1 MNKRLFV
8 LPLLLTGSTMRPVD
22 KEAKKVEK
30 VDPFEDLFSSIKQ
43 DMQRFQKRFD
53 AIEQY
58 MFNGF
63 DQLNE
68 EVKKDKDTKQAAQ
81 KMIEIATK
89 DAIVSIKM
97 HLGELKAQ
105 DVTIEVDGDSL
116 TGKTP
121 LKDGSATFYIQN
133 GIVFGL
139 SVKREVKK
147 DEGDKEKK
155 SVVQVSEST
164 KMETLP
170 TYVENLEK
178 TEVVYQNG
186 ILELKMPMIPQK
198 KGTKLN
204 VVAK

>member
-1 MNKRLFV
+1 MSKRLFV

-22 KEAKKVEK
+22 KEVKKVEK
-30 VDPFEDLFSSIKQ
+30 VDPFDDLFNAIKQ

-58 MFNGF
+58 MFSGF

-68 EVKKDKDTKQAAQ
+68 EIKKDKDAKQVTQ
-81 KMIEIATK
+81 KLIEISAK
-89 DAIVSIKM
+89 DAVISIKM
-97 HLGELKAQ
+97 RLGELKVQ
-105 DVTIEVDGDSL
+105 DVSVEADGDSL
-116 TGKTP
+116 TGRVP
-121 LKDGSATFYIQN
+121 LKDGLATFYVQN
-133 GIVFGL
+133 GILFGL
-139 SVKREVKK
+139 SVSHEMKK

-155 SVVQVSEST
+155 TLRQVSESA

-170 TYVENLEK
+170 AYVEHLEK

-186 ILELKMPMIPQK
+186 VLELKMPMIPQK